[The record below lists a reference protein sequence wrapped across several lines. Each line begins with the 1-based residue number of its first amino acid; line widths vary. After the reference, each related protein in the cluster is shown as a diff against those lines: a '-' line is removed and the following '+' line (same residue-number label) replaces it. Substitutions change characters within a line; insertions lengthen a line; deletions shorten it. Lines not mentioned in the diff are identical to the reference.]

1 MNLFEQMKQGLVFF
15 DGAMGSVLQ
24 SRGLMPGELPEQ
36 WNLTHPAQIRS
47 IHKEYLD
54 AGCQIIK
61 TNTFGANRLKL
72 GDDLEPIVSA
82 AVRIAREAVD
92 AADGYVALDIGPL
105 GKVLRPLGDLPFEDA
120 VDYFAEVVRIGAA
133 SGADCILIETM
144 NDAYETKAAVL
155 AAKENAS
162 LPVFV
167 TNVYDEAGKLMTG
180 ADPKAMVALLEGLRV
195 DALGM
200 NCSLGPQQ
208 MKQLLPVF
216 LEYASVPV
224 IVSPNAGLPRMEKGK
239 TVYDVREQEFAACA
253 AEFAAM
259 GARMLGGCCGTTPA
273 YLRQVVE
280 AARNIP
286 ARPLSEKQHTM
297 VSSYTHAVE
306 FDEAPV
312 LVGERI
318 NPTGKKR
325 FKEALRDGDMAYIL
339 NEGLR
344 QADCG
349 VQVLDVNVGLPEI
362 DESAVMVRTV
372 FELQSVT
379 DLPLQIDT
387 ASPAVL
393 EQALRM
399 YNGKPLINSVNG
411 KQENM
416 DAVLP
421 LAAKYGGVLIAL
433 ALDESGI
440 PETAEGRAAIA
451 EKIIRRAAEFG
462 IERKDIIV
470 DPLTLTVSADPTA
483 ARVTMEAIRLI
494 RQTLGVKTSLGVSN
508 VSFGLPNRDFLNAS
522 FFAMALEAGL
532 NVAILNPYSAEMM
545 KTYYSC
551 LALRGQDPDF
561 HRYISFAEQT
571 EIQTSVRKT
580 DGAPAATTADLHG
593 AIVRGLKE
601 AAANLTRERL
611 LTQAPMDVVNSQI
624 IPALDEVGK
633 GFENKTIYLP
643 QLLMSAEAAA
653 AAFEAVKEVL
663 KSSQPCES
671 RGKIVLA
678 TVKGDIHDIGK
689 NIVKVLLENYGFTV
703 IDLGRD
709 VAPEA
714 VVEAACQHQVRLV
727 GLSALMTTT
736 VPAMAQTI
744 QLLHQQAPKCS
755 VVVGGAVLTADYAK
769 TMGADHYARDAMG
782 AVRYAEELF
791 EAH

>member
-1 MNLFEQMKQGLVFF
+1 MNMLEQLKQGLVFF

-24 SRGLMPGELPEQ
+24 SRGLLPGELPEQ
-36 WNLTHPAQIRS
+36 WNLTHPTEIRS
-47 IHKEYLD
+47 IHQAYLD

-72 GDDLEPIVSA
+72 GDDLEQIVSA

-92 AADGYVALDIGPL
+92 AAGGYVALDIGPL

-120 VDYFAEVVRIGAA
+120 VDCFAEVVRIGAA
-133 SGADCILIETM
+133 NGVDCILIETM

-155 AAKENAS
+155 AAKESAS

-167 TNVYDEAGKLMTG
+167 TNVYDEDGKLMTG

-200 NCSLGPQQ
+200 NCSLGPHQ
-208 MKQLLPVF
+208 MKQLLPIF

-224 IVSPNAGLPRMEKGK
+224 IVAPNAGLPRMDADR
-239 TVYDVREQEFAACA
+239 TVYDVSPEEFAACA

-259 GARMLGGCCGTTPA
+259 GARMLGGCCGTTPE
-273 YLRQVVE
+273 YLRRVVE
-280 AARNIP
+280 AAGKVP
-286 ARPLSEKQHTM
+286 ACPLTKKAHTLI
-297 VSSYTHAVE
+297 SSYTHAVA
-306 FDEAPV
+306 FGEAPV

-362 DESAVMVRTV
+362 EEAAVMVRTV

-433 ALDESGI
+433 TLDESGI

-451 EKIIRRAAEFG
+451 AKIIRRAAEFG
-462 IERKDIIV
+462 IEPKDIIV
-470 DPLTLTVSADPTA
+470 DPLTLTVSADPSA
-483 ARVTMEAIRLI
+483 ARVTLEAIRLI
-494 RQTLGVKTSLGVSN
+494 RQMLGVKTSLGVSN

-561 HRYISFAEQT
+561 HRYITFAEQT
-571 EIQTSVRKT
+571 DIQTSVRKA
-580 DGAPAATTADLHG
+580 DAAPVGTSADLHG

-601 AAANLTRERL
+601 TASRLTREQL
-611 LTQAPMDVVNSQI
+611 LTQAPMEVVNSQI

-633 GFENKTIYLP
+633 GFEQKTIYLP

-663 KSSQPCES
+663 KSSQACES

-709 VAPEA
+709 VPPEA
-714 VVEAACQHQVRLV
+714 IAEAACKHQVRLV

-736 VPAMAQTI
+736 VPAMAQTVR
-744 QLLHQQAPKCS
+744 LLQTHAPQCR
-755 VVVGGAVLTADYAK
+755 VVVGGAVLTAEYAQ
-769 TMGADHYARDAMG
+769 TMGADHYAKDAME

-791 EAH
+791 NT